1 MDKRELSGLIL
12 SVPNHRMKELK
23 DEVKEFRK
31 KLNRKYGLDKLA
43 DDVYYVG
50 LYVFPVTQGLKNNDE
65 QKFN

>member
-1 MDKRELSGLIL
+1 
-12 SVPNHRMKELK
+12 MKELK